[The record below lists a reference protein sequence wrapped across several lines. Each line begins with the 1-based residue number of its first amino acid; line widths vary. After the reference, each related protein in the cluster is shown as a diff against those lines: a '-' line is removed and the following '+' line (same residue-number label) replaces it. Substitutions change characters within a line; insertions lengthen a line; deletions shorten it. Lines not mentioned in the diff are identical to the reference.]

1 MTSTSLFILIQLL
14 WLFIAFFVFYFA
26 RTQIKSK
33 LGSQITELQT
43 RLEILEKEKSTLLQ
57 SKEGST
63 KETLALQMELTSWKT
78 KFQDQQSLKKETET
92 LFENIAQKILT
103 QNTSQFEASSKKNLE
118 TLLLPLKEKL
128 QTFEKSVSDAYHTES
143 RERFALK
150 GELEKIILSQQSM
163 SEEAQKLTRA
173 LKGDNKTQGDWGE
186 IKLEMILEKS
196 GLFQGI
202 EYTLQGKEMGLKG
215 ESGEHQKPDVI
226 IHLPDEKH
234 LIIDSKVSLT
244 AYERYINEENKDL
257 KEAHLK
263 EFHRSFKKHITELN
277 DKHYQNNIQLNCP
290 DFVLLF
296 CPLEAAFG
304 LALQTQ
310 RDLFLYAWEKKIALV
325 SPTTLHATLRTVASL
340 WKTERQNKNA
350 LEIARVGGALYDKFV
365 GFVEDLEK
373 VGKSIGDTQKSYDQA
388 FSKLKEGKGNLM
400 SRAEKLKELGVKT
413 TKKLTDLQL
422 PESGESL

>member
-1 MTSTSLFILIQLL
+1 MMISLTYLIAAVLVSSLFVF
-14 WLFIAFFVFYFA
+14 FIFK
-26 RTQIKSK
+26 IKSTK
-33 LGSQITELQT
+33 IITLN
-43 RLEILEKEKSTLLQ
+43 EILKNENQKLSSSIELLR
-57 SKEGST
+57 SENIAYHS
-63 KETLALQMELTSWKT
+63 ELTQWKT
-78 KFQDQQSLKKETET
+78 KLKNQDELKEETKI

-103 QNTSQFEASSKKNLE
+103 QNSTHFETSSKKNLE
-118 TLLLPLKEKL
+118 LLLTPLKEKL

-150 GELEKIILSQQSM
+150 SELEKIIQSQHSM

-173 LKGDNKTQGDWGE
+173 LKGDSKSQGDWGE

-196 GLFQGI
+196 GLFQGV
-202 EYTLQGKEMGLKG
+202 EYTTQGREMGLKN
-215 ESGEHQKPDVI
+215 EIGEHQKPDVI

-234 LIIDSKVSLT
+234 IIIDSKVSLT
-244 AYERYINEENKDL
+244 SYERYVNEENNEL

-263 EFHRSFKKHITELN
+263 DFHKSFKKHISELSE
-277 DKHYQNNIQLNCP
+277 KHYQNIETLGSP

-296 CPLEAAFG
+296 CPLESAFG

-310 RDLFLYAWEKKIALV
+310 RDLFLYAWEKRIALV

-350 LEIARVGGALYDKFV
+350 LEIARQGGALFDKFV

-373 VGKSIGDTQKSYDQA
+373 VGKSISDSQKTYDQA
-388 FSKLKEGKGNLM
+388 FTKLRDGKGNLI
-400 SRAEKLKELGVKT
+400 SRAEKLKELGIKS
-413 TKKLTDLQL
+413 TKKLSPSLVSDQEPLQDFTQQT
-422 PESGESL
+422 E